1 MIDWDDMRVF
11 LGVARA
17 RSLSGAAPGLRMDPA
32 TVGRRIAR
40 LEESLGATLFLKSQQ
55 GYALTD
61 LGQRLQA
68 RAEEAEE
75 AMRLTVE
82 EGQGTAQGLTGQVRI
97 GAPDGCANY
106 LLPQVAARIQAENP
120 GLEIQ
125 ILALPRVV
133 NLSSREADMAITVSP
148 PDAGRLTVQK
158 ITDYRLHLAQRR
170 DAPSVT
176 SLGDLRGRPVVGYIP
191 DMIFDRALDYLSETG
206 LGGVQLASNSVPVQ
220 LMLLRQGGVGVVHD
234 FALPFAPEL
243 GRILT
248 DQLSLRRAFFLVRHD
263 ADRRSE
269 RIARLAAAL
278 VRGLRDEVQQ
288 LEAQVSLTEEQAGTT
303 LYPEGTQGGPHA
315 GSTNSS
321 VQGQWRGADD
331 PA

>member
-17 RSLSGAAPGLRMDPA
+17 GSLSGAAPGLRMDPA

-40 LEESLGATLFLKSQQ
+40 LEEGLGAALFLKSPQ
-55 GYALTD
+55 GYAPTD
-61 LGQRLQA
+61 LGSRLQA

-75 AMRLTVE
+75 AMRLAQE
-82 EGQGTAQGLTGQVRI
+82 EGQGASQGLTGQVRI
-97 GAPDGCANY
+97 GAPDGCANF
-106 LLPQVAARIQAENP
+106 LLPQVAARIQAANP

-158 ITDYRLHLAQRR
+158 IADYRLHLAQRR
-170 DAPSVT
+170 DAPPAR
-176 SLGDLRGRPVVGYIP
+176 SLADLRGRSVVGYIP
-191 DMIFDRALDYLSETG
+191 DMIFDRALDYLGEIG

-243 GRILT
+243 TRILA
-248 DQLSLRRAFFLVRHD
+248 DRVSLRRAFFLVRHD

-269 RIARLAAAL
+269 RMARLAAAL
-278 VRGLRDEVQQ
+278 VEGLRGEVAR
-288 LEAQVSLTEEQAGTT
+288 LEAQASLT
-303 LYPEGTQGGPHA
+303 
-315 GSTNSS
+315 
-321 VQGQWRGADD
+321 
-331 PA
+331 